1 MLKSLPFARRL
12 SAGSRDANEPV
23 VQDFVD
29 SSLQFAVHPS
39 TGAIFL
45 SKILDTAAHPK
56 LREGDVVVSVD
67 GKSPTLEVLSR
78 LAKSGK
84 TKADFSRPGS
94 SSSSSSSASSAAAP
108 PAPATQRPKSRAA
121 EADMAYEE
129 HLPVAQEVL
138 PGAALP
144 PFAGKAAPPPPR
156 PIATATA
163 TPALL
168 TTIQLGTK
176 LDVLH
181 KSPLVAKIRDSATDS
196 SPEPNTGWRW
206 RAATVVEV
214 LAPNLFRVVF
224 SEPREGYA
232 SEAMVSSSPS
242 EVAPWASK
250 SPDHLMHHPFK
261 SDDVLDVLDCF
272 PSKYDGRMLSK
283 WRKCQI
289 INVRPYYIRVTF
301 CGWSAKFD
309 LSLHVL
315 EEAHRLAE
323 FGQYTERQQ
332 VEETQR
338 EVDFRKALRARNGM
352 QVVDVSPDGNCL
364 FRAMSIL
371 LFGTQEQHGEIRTKV
386 CEYLLSESARFELFL
401 VAENDTGMEFTFADY
416 VKNMRKPGEWG
427 GEPELRILEE
437 IYDRPIEMYSCDL
450 VGGGSEGDRDFT
462 KPVAHYNDD
471 EEEQACKGREPLR
484 LSFHGNNHYNAVV
497 LVGATSKFAPHP
509 EVNEG
514 KLKKLRKGSLP
525 AHEMTRRL
533 SFRAPSMGRTEP
545 K

>member
-1 MLKSLPFARRL
+1 MLKLPFARRS
-12 SAGSRDANEPV
+12 SAGSRDGNELI

-39 TGAIFL
+39 TGVIFL
-45 SKILDTAAHPK
+45 SRILDVTSHPK
-56 LREGDVVVSVD
+56 LREGDVVVGVD
-67 GKSPTLEVLSR
+67 GKPTTLEALNR
-78 LAKSGK
+78 HAKSGK
-84 TKADFSRPGS
+84 TKAEFSRPGS
-94 SSSSSSSASSAAAP
+94 SSSSSSASSSAAA
-108 PAPATQRPKSRAA
+108 QRPKSKHT
-121 EADMAYEE
+121 ESDVAYEE

-138 PGAALP
+138 PLAGPPP
-144 PFAGKAAPPPPR
+144 PFAAKAPPLPKTM
-156 PIATATA
+156 ATTSTTGAI
-163 TPALL
+163 L

-176 LDVLH
+176 LDALH
-181 KSPLVAKIRDSATDS
+181 KSPLVPKIRELATDS

-206 RAATVVEV
+206 RSGTVVEV
-214 LAPNLFRVVF
+214 LANNQFCVAF

-232 SEAMVSSSPS
+232 NDTIVSNSPLEIAS
-242 EVAPWASK
+242 WGSK
-250 SPDHLMHHPFK
+250 SPDHLMQHQFK
-261 SDDVLDVLDCF
+261 SDDVLDVLDYF

-289 INVRPYYIRVTF
+289 INVRPNYIRVTF
-301 CGWSAKFD
+301 CGWSTKFD

-315 EEAHRLAE
+315 EESHRLAE
-323 FGQYTERQQ
+323 FGRYTERQQ

-338 EVDFRKALRARNGM
+338 EVDFRKALRMRNGM
-352 QVVDVSPDGNCL
+352 QVIDVSPDGNCL

-371 LFGTQEQHGEIRTKV
+371 LFGTQDQHGDIRTKV

-450 VGGGSEGDRDFT
+450 VGNEGDRDFT
-462 KPVAHYNDD
+462 KPVAHYNDE

-497 LVGATSKFAPHP
+497 LINNGAVTPKFPAHP

-525 AHEMTRRL
+525 APEMTRRL
-533 SFRAPSMGRTEP
+533 SFRAPSMVRTEP